1 MILRE
6 MKDAGVTHCIMEV
19 SSHSLAQKRIDG
31 CRFAV
36 RVFTNLSP
44 EHLDFHHTMEEY
56 FNVKARL
63 FTDTAL
69 EAEGG
74 VSVVNVDD
82 EWGEA
87 LTARLEDPL
96 SYSIVSDRRR
106 SRIYPGDFSLSAQG
120 IEARVNI
127 PAETV
132 EVRSPLVG
140 EYNLY
145 NIMAAVAVG
154 FAAGIE
160 APLIS
165 RGINALKSVPGRL
178 EMVTE
183 TATRPGPGR
192 FKAYVD
198 YAHTPDALERVLSA
212 LRAVREGRIITV
224 FGCGGDRDREKR
236 PLMGEVSVRL
246 SDVTIVTSDNP
257 RDEDPLDIIKEIEAG
272 IKGVKGVKGVKRYD
286 PEMAIEEKGYTV
298 IPERAD
304 AITRAVSLARPGDTL
319 LIAGKGH
326 EDCQIVKGKRL
337 RFDDR
342 EVLKEVIAHAEA
354 GGQGAGL
361 K

>member
-44 EHLDFHHTMEEY
+44 EHLDYHHTMEEY
-56 FNVKARL
+56 FNAKARL
-63 FTDTAL
+63 FTDTTL

-82 EWGEA
+82 EWGEELA
-87 LTARLEDPL
+87 GRLEDPL
-96 SYSIVSDRRR
+96 SYSIVCDRRR
-106 SRIYPGDFSLSAQG
+106 SRIYPGDFSLSAEG
-120 IEARVNI
+120 IVARVKT
-127 PAETV
+127 PGGTV

-178 EMVTE
+178 EMVTK
-183 TATRPGPGR
+183 TGLPAGPGR

-224 FGCGGDRDREKR
+224 FGCGGNRDRKKR
-236 PLMGEVSVRL
+236 PLMGEVSARL

-257 RDEDPLDIIKEIEAG
+257 RDEEPLDIIKEIEA
-272 IKGVKGVKGVKRYD
+272 GVKGVKGVKRYD
-286 PEMAIEEKGYTV
+286 PEKAIEEKGYTV
-298 IPERAD
+298 IPERAE
-304 AITRAVSLARPGDTL
+304 AITKAVSLARPGDTV

-326 EDCQIVKGKRL
+326 EDYQIVKGKRL

-342 EVLKEVIAHAEA
+342 EVLKKVIAHRAA
-354 GGQGAGL
+354 GVQGAGL